1 MILDCI
7 RFVGACIVR
16 IFDYLFYCVYKSTK
30 ASGNFRGQEEN
41 MSVVFFLTTIIL
53 PHIINLQIIF
63 RKLGIIENLNIAI
76 GNLNITED
84 DVLLVFSIVF
94 SIIIYYIVY
103 NIYVEK
109 ERLTEILE
117 TFKEKRILVMYLHEF
132 GWSIC
137 SFGLGFMIGMLF

>member
-1 MILDCI
+1 
-7 RFVGACIVR
+7 
-16 IFDYLFYCVYKSTK
+16 
-30 ASGNFRGQEEN
+30 

-109 ERLTEILE
+109 ERLTEI
-117 TFKEKRILVMYLHEF
+117 KERMNE
-132 GWSIC
+132 
-137 SFGLGFMIGMLF
+137 